1 MNFVLVKPQH
11 INVSNPV
18 MEETI
23 MSQQEE
29 IKQDHFLYRKDM
41 YHLVSSYATEG

>member
-18 MEETI
+18 NEETVK
-23 MSQQEE
+23 SQQE
-29 IKQDHFLYRKDM
+29 K
-41 YHLVSSYATEG
+41 